1 MNSILEINTKLEL
14 FDYLAMVNEIVLEF
28 FNEDGTYQPHIGKIN
43 AMRLFYNQCVTKSK
57 YDEKYPHDIVD
68 AMDMVEIV
76 ADDGFIAEYNEAL
89 AAGSYKNLDFGN
101 AYKDAMEIVNVR
113 KSSFGN
119 AVEIVGSM
127 LNRIVGSIS
136 TVLTDENIEKVSQI
150 ARDISNGSISAESI
164 VDAYTEHIKSQEV
177 SDSKVVP
184 FTSNK

>member
-1 MNSILEINTKLEL
+1 MNSILEVNTKLDL

-28 FNEDGTYQPHIGKIN
+28 FNDDGTYQPHIGKIN
-43 AMRLFYNQCVTKSK
+43 AMRLFYNQCITKSK
-57 YDEKYPHDIVD
+57 YDKKYPHDIVD

-76 ADDGFIAEYNEAL
+76 ADDVFIAKYNEAL

-101 AYKDAMEIVNVR
+101 AYQDAMEIVNVR

-127 LNRIVGSIS
+127 LNRIVDSIS

-150 ARDISNGSISAESI
+150 AKDISNGNISAESI
-164 VDAYTEHIKSQEV
+164 VNAYAERIKSQEV
-177 SDSKVVP
+177 SDSKAVS
-184 FTSNK
+184 FTSTN